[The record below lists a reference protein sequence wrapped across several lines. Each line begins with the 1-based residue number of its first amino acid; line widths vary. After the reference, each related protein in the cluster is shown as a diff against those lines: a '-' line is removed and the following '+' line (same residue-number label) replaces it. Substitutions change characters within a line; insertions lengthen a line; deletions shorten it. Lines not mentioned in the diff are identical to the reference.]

1 MMKLRIASCGGQPC
15 VLGVSPFLDWNT
27 EEDKRGRGLLHGRLW
42 IPNKAWGHGSFWC
55 VVIVLLGSLDLL
67 QKIKVKLPALPFPS
81 TQHLWIGLEDWVS
94 IWWKIWI
101 AVRLVAVAIR
111 WGLDDV
117 DARKLSTIMWTR
129 IFRGPGWIGGS
140 KLLQLLTRILHLFIP
155 DVFFFRIKVSSNTWD
170 HMPLRNLQEVSLLF
184 HLKKQEIPLD
194 CRPRLRHIYCVGA
207 LTVIY

>member
-1 MMKLRIASCGGQPC
+1 MRCYSLAWKLGLATKNKSEVTSTSIPINTTFVDWIGGWGFHLMESVDLDSCEVGGRC
-15 VLGVSPFLDWNT
+15 NSLGV
-27 EEDKRGRGLLHGRLW
+27 G
-42 IPNKAWGHGSFWC
+42 WC
-55 VVIVLLGSLDLL
+55 GCT
-67 QKIKVKLPALPFPS
+67 Q
-81 TQHLWIGLEDWVS
+81 TQHYHVNKDLS
-94 IWWKIWI
+94 RT
-101 AVRLVAVAIR
+101 RLDR
-111 WGLDDV
+111 
-117 DARKLSTIMWTR
+117 
-129 IFRGPGWIGGS
+129 GS

>member
-81 TQHLWIGLEDWVS
+81 TQHLWIGLEDGVS
-94 IWWKIWI
+94 IWWKALIWI

-129 IFRGPGWIGGS
+129 IFRGPGWIVGQNCCSCLRGS
-140 KLLQLLTRILHLFIP
+140 CTFLFLMC
-155 DVFFFRIKVSSNTWD
+155 FSS
-170 HMPLRNLQEVSLLF
+170 E
-184 HLKKQEIPLD
+184 LKSVQIHGIT
-194 CRPRLRHIYCVGA
+194 CHYAIYKRFLYCF
-207 LTVIY
+207 I